1 MLKRLLNRLRRRRRR
16 GTPQS
21 REQTPGHA
29 IHLKNSEEKD
39 LLKND
44 FESQKLAELWRS
56 CGKQD
61 YEKVMYGIYR
71 EHRGHR
77 VA

>member
-1 MLKRLLNRLRRRRRR
+1 MLKRLLNRLRRWR

-29 IHLKNSEEKD
+29 IYLKNSE
-39 LLKND
+39 D
-44 FESQKLAELWRS
+44 FETQKLAELSRN

-61 YEKVMYGIYR
+61 YDKIIYGVYR
-71 EHRGHR
+71 SMNGHR
-77 VA
+77 NG

>member
-1 MLKRLLNRLRRRRRR
+1 MLKRLLNSLRRWR

-29 IHLKNSEEKD
+29 IYLKNSE
-39 LLKND
+39 KND
-44 FESQKLAELWRS
+44 FESQKLAELWRN

-61 YEKVMYGIYR
+61 YEKVMYGVYR

-77 VA
+77 GA

>member
-1 MLKRLLNRLRRRRRR
+1 MLKRLSNRLRRWR

-44 FESQKLAELWRS
+44 FESQKLAELWRN

-61 YEKVMYGIYR
+61 YDKIIYGVYR
-71 EHRGHR
+71 SMNGHR
-77 VA
+77 SG